1 MRPSTDARR
10 VSADERTGL
19 QRDGTAANTA
29 LDIAISVCEV
39 RNVATRAVLVGPR
52 GRVHEYRILDVTPG
66 NMFPSDDFGVV
77 VDLALRE

>member
-1 MRPSTDARR
+1 
-10 VSADERTGL
+10 
-19 QRDGTAANTA
+19 